1 MENKMENT
9 TDMSSSKEEE
19 DKAWWSDYQAST
31 KLKRKWVK
39 EEKSAFDDFDD
50 ILGDLD
56 DIVSKGDAVKDKE
69 KLSTQTDTKTH
80 CVQSTREDDWEI
92 VNYTNS
98 EISRDNTNEVLQ
110 ESHEMKQNVVAS
122 KISKGKTKSQSE
134 KKLNK
139 IEEVDEGITC
149 STDTKKFSA
158 EQATTEPKVAEE
170 VAAADR
176 AIEENAAA
184 QKASE
189 EAAAAQRAA
198 GQKAQSRRLG
208 EMT

>member
-1 MENKMENT
+1 MENKIENI

-56 DIVSKGDAVKDKE
+56 DIVSKSDAVKDKE
-69 KLSTQTDTKTH
+69 KLSTRTDTKAH

-122 KISKGKTKSQSE
+122 KIPKGKTKSQSE

-139 IEEVDEGITC
+139 IVEVDEGITC
-149 STDTKKFSA
+149 STDTKKVSA
-158 EQATTEPKVAEE
+158 EETTAEPVAE
-170 VAAADR
+170 
-176 AIEENAAA
+176 
-184 QKASE
+184 
-189 EAAAAQRAA
+189 
-198 GQKAQSRRLG
+198 
-208 EMT
+208 